1 MISLP
6 HEQTD
11 KDDDEIIYR
20 HLKDYECSCQGI
32 TMEGKSGG
40 RTPRGGRGREEWR
53 GKKVATEPRGLFT
66 PSLPALS
73 YRPLQ
78 LLIGLLSDSR

>member
-1 MISLP
+1 
-6 HEQTD
+6 
-11 KDDDEIIYR
+11 
-20 HLKDYECSCQGI
+20 
-32 TMEGKSGG
+32 MEGKSGG